1 MNQIREQ
8 VCTEFSRHPRDITEN
23 VSIPDESGLPMHA
36 HHTDKMIYAEGGTV
50 YVLTEDK
57 TWYLL
62 ARHYIWVPK
71 DTLHCI
77 RTSASAVTLRALF
90 FETLPDDEP
99 FFKEV
104 GVYPINDLLMEMID
118 YTRNW
123 RGVVMPDD
131 ENRFT
136 FGMAIKAI
144 LPELGKHK
152 LPFHL
157 PLAKDNRLKKI
168 TVYLQENLSSQ
179 LYLCEIAQHFGL
191 SERSLARL
199 FQSDL
204 RMSYIKYLRTLR
216 MIYALELLCT
226 TKLSVNEIAFRVG
239 YDSFPTFS
247 NTFFQLVGIRPK
259 LYKSYM
265 QQYKRQK

>member
-8 VCTEFSRHPRDITEN
+8 VCTEFSRHPRGIAGEAQ
-23 VSIPDESGLPMHA
+23 IPDGAGIPMHA

-62 ARHYIWVPK
+62 ARHYIWIPK
-71 DTLHCI
+71 DTFHCV
-77 RTSASAVTLRALF
+77 RTSASSITLRALF
-90 FETLPDDEP
+90 FETQPNDKP
-99 FFKEV
+99 FFKEI

-123 RGVVMPDD
+123 KGVVVPED

-168 TVYLQENLSSQ
+168 TGYLQDNLSSP
-179 LYLCEIAQHFGL
+179 LYLCEIAQQFGL

-216 MIYALELLCT
+216 MIHALELLCT

-259 LYKSYM
+259 SYM
-265 QQYKRQK
+265 QQNSRQK

>member
-8 VCTEFSRHPRDITEN
+8 VCTEFSRHPR
-23 VSIPDESGLPMHA
+23 SISGDTQIFDEAGISIHA
-36 HHTDKMIYAEGGTV
+36 HHTDKMIFAEGGTV

-62 ARHYIWVPK
+62 ARHYIWIPK
-71 DTLHCI
+71 NTYYSI
-77 RTSASAVTLRALF
+77 RAAASSVTLRALF
-90 FETLPDDEP
+90 FERQPDDKP

-118 YTRNW
+118 YTRTW
-123 RGVVMPDD
+123 KGVIIPED

-144 LPELGKHK
+144 LPELSLHK
-152 LPFHL
+152 MPFHL
-157 PLAKDNRLKKI
+157 PLAKDTRLKKI
-168 TVYLQENLSSQ
+168 TAYLQENLSSP
-179 LYLCEIAQHFGL
+179 LYLREIAQQFGL

-204 RMSYIKYLRTLR
+204 RMSYIKYLRMLR
-216 MIYALELLCT
+216 MIHALELLCT

-259 LYKSYM
+259 LYM
-265 QQYKRQK
+265 RQNNRQK